1 MLNLSFGYCCFV
13 FLSRPTYLDILGI
26 STMVLSKVI
35 VTALKLFVNHHYY
48 LTTSKVDR
56 TLEREVINLLVQAQL
71 ETRTGSMRKRS

>member
-1 MLNLSFGYCCFV
+1 
-13 FLSRPTYLDILGI
+13 
-26 STMVLSKVI
+26 MVLSKVI

-71 ETRTGSMRKRS
+71 ETRTGSMRKRSWMDERSIFNWPEAVDDKWVEL